1 MTATRTRKPPLSV
14 AIAAVA
20 IAALAVV
27 VGLIVGLVGIGSGA
41 GGGRPGATQGVE
53 AGMSFGR
60 LAGYVWNGPITLV
73 QASWTVPRIVGGPD
87 DGHASTWVGAQA
99 PGATNHSPFIQVGVL
114 EQRSPASSKG
124 PSRLTYEA
132 FWSDTMQGFHPVMLF
147 AVRAGDIVSAAL
159 ALANGRWRVTVS
171 DARSH
176 ARSSFATD
184 DESTA
189 RFDLA
194 EWLQEDPTD
203 HNRPLPYP
211 LLSAVRFSR
220 LEVNGAPPAGD
231 SVYSQWMSENGRAL
245 APGTLDADGFAL
257 TPAILTA
264 AAKRYLDIATAEDLA
279 TTVFAAELRD
289 WTPAT
294 ARARIAR
301 AGSEFAAAMQTSVD
315 QLQRYSWPAAVDPL
329 VRSMTTGARAVV
341 ARVRLGER
349 HDGGQLATYR
359 AAFERV
365 AALGPIGRRIRAVL
379 HLPDITPDTS
389 LPGAG
394 TAR

>member
-1 MTATRTRKPPLSV
+1 M
-14 AIAAVA
+14 AV
-20 IAALAVV
+20 AALAVV
-27 VGLIVGLVGIGSGA
+27 VGLIVGLLGIGSGA
-41 GGGRPGATQGVE
+41 GGGPPDASQGAE

-60 LAGYVWNGPITLV
+60 LAGYVWNGPITSV

-124 PSRLTYEA
+124 PSDLAYEA

-147 AVRAGDIVSAAL
+147 AVRPGDVVSAAL
-159 ALANGRWRVTVS
+159 ALANGRWRVTIS
-171 DARSH
+171 DARSG
-176 ARSSFATD
+176 ARSSFATE

-220 LEVNGAPPAGD
+220 LDINGAPPAGD

-245 APGTLDADGFAL
+245 APGMLDGDGFTL

-279 TTVFAAELRD
+279 TMVFAAELRD

-294 ARARIAR
+294 PRARIAR
-301 AGSEFAAAMQTSVD
+301 AGSEYAAAVQTSID
-315 QLQRYSWPAAVDPL
+315 QLGRYSWPAAVGPL
-329 VRSMTTGARAVV
+329 VRSMITGSRAVV
-341 ARVRLGER
+341 ARVRLDER
-349 HDGGQLATYR
+349 HDGGKLVTYR

-365 AALGPIGRRIRAVL
+365 AALGPIGRAVRAQL

-389 LPGAG
+389 LPGS
-394 TAR
+394 TAAATR